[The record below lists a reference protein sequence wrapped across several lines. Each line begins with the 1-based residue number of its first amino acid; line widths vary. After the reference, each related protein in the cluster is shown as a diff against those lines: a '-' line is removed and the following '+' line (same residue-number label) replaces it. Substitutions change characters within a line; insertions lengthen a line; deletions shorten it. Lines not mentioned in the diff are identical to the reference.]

1 MFYNE
6 RSQYILSFSTRL
18 KKLLDPRPDH
28 MVKNDPY
35 NIKEKYLTWKE
46 QALTKGVVG
55 VNGANSHTILQYLQ
69 DMEQGLNVAVS
80 NKKGGRS
87 HIRLNCI
94 AIRLTHLAKAF
105 EARCNVNLD
114 ELNETQLCSFFAD
127 MRNGTIKRRDGK
139 QYKAVGDYVKEIKAF
154 WHWHMKVNHK
164 KDIEIKDITQ
174 DLDKSHDKPDWVY
187 LTEEQI
193 RKLSSE
199 ANYKYEVL
207 IWFLFDTGIRAPT
220 ELVNIRISDF
230 HNNFKELNIRE
241 EISKTFGRRIKL
253 MLCSEMVKD
262 YVKKNNFSQED
273 YIFNI
278 DHSSINRYFKRL
290 AKRVLGDK
298 VSPAGQKYSELT
310 MYDFRHNSCCYWLPR
325 YKSESALKYRFGW
338 KKSDKIHYYSELLGM
353 RDTISEDD
361 MLIDIT
367 KTEIEQKLQK
377 AEKEK
382 DLMQEQ
388 LTSLQMQIAK
398 IGELTKQLYLKIMP
412 EITIVSEIGN

>member
-1 MFYNE
+1 
-6 RSQYILSFSTRL
+6 
-18 KKLLDPRPDH
+18 

-35 NIKEKYLTWKE
+35 NIKEKYLKWKE

-55 VNGANSHTILQYLQ
+55 VTGANSQIILQYLQ

-94 AIRLTHLAKAF
+94 SLRIPQLARMF
-105 EARCNVNLD
+105 EARYDVNLI
-114 ELNETQLCSFFAD
+114 ELTDVQLATFFAD

-139 QYKAVGDYVKEIKAF
+139 EYHAVGDHVKEIKAF
-154 WHWHMKVNHK
+154 WHWWMKVQRKQGIQLN
-164 KDIEIKDITQ
+164 DITQ
-174 DLDKSHDKPDWVY
+174 DLDKSQDKPDWVY

-193 RKLSSE
+193 RLLCSK
-199 ANYKYEVL
+199 ANHKYQAL

-220 ELVNIRISDF
+220 ELVNIKVSDF
-230 HNNFKELNIRE
+230 HNDFKELMIRE
-241 EISKTFGRRIKL
+241 EASKTFGRRIKL
-253 MLCSEMVKD
+253 MLCSKLIKE
-262 YVKKNNFSQED
+262 YVEHNKFEHDD
-273 YIFNI
+273 YIFDI
-278 DHSSINRYFKRL
+278 DPSSTNRWLKKL
-290 AKRVLGDK
+290 ARKTLGDK
-298 VSPAGQKYSELT
+298 ISPAGQRYCDLT

-367 KTEIEQKLQK
+367 RTEIEQKLQK

-382 DLMQEQ
+382 ELMQEQ
-388 LTSLQMQIAK
+388 LTSLQTQVAT
-398 IGELTKQLYLKIMP
+398 IGELTKQLYLRFMP
-412 EITIVSEIGN
+412 QEVIVSDFSN